1 MLTFKG
7 DRSQWSFLWSR
18 WHLSAAPRPG
28 RTQEKWADEGFVEIW
43 MREALRAITN
53 LAVKTKWPCS
63 RYTVLIGWTG
73 SRGWTGN
80 IQDDDRFLSKSI
92 RLWPLW
98 DISLTAYY
106 CSFLYKKC
114 LACIFNLF
122 FGWRRC
128 TGKMGTILDDSI
140 YFGRGITRWSWPL
153 IWTPIQLYT
162 H

>member
-1 MLTFKG
+1 MVISLVQVTPLGSSETRTHTRKM
-7 DRSQWSFLWSR
+7 SR
-18 WHLSAAPRPG
+18 W
-28 RTQEKWADEGFVEIW
+28 GFCG
-43 MREALRAITN
+43 N
-53 LAVKTKWPCS
+53 LDARSSQGDNKSCCKNIKWPCS

-92 RLWPLW
+92 TRLWPLW

-114 LACIFNLF
+114 LACRYNLF